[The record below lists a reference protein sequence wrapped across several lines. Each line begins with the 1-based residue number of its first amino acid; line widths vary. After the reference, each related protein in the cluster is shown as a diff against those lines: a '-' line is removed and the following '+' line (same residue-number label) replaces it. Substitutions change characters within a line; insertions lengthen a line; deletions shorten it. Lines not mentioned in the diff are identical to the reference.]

1 MASDNTVNKRSAT
14 RYVLREDIK
23 EDLIDAIL
31 RGRYKPGDRLAE
43 AKLAREF
50 GVSQSPIREA
60 LRDLEMMG
68 FVKSVPFSGSFVR
81 DLSLKDMLDTYAVR
95 AWMEAMAGRLATP
108 NLTEDVFARL
118 EMLMERMMSHAQKDD
133 SHEFAKADFAFH
145 QTIVAAADNNTL
157 IRLYDMLQFAYW
169 TYAST
174 ILTGYNLVFQAR
186 RHYKILDALNTGD
199 PDLIAK
205 TLQEHIEELIDRITA
220 HYSEGQAQSEDDSA
234 AKADKP

>member
-1 MASDNTVNKRSAT
+1 MAVDGSRRRRNAT

-23 EDLIDAIL
+23 ENLIDAIL
-31 RGRYKPGDRLAE
+31 RGRYKPGDRMAE
-43 AKLAREF
+43 AKLAKEF

-68 FVKSVPFSGSFVR
+68 FVESVPFSGSFVR
-81 DLSLKDMLDTYAVR
+81 ELSLKDMLDTYAVR

-108 NLTEDVFARL
+108 NLTEEVFARL
-118 EMLMERMMSHAQKDD
+118 ETLQERMMKQAQLDD

-145 QTIVAAADNNTL
+145 QTIVAATGNSTL

-174 ILTGYNLVFQAR
+174 ILTGYNLTFQAR

-205 TLQEHIEELIDRITA
+205 TLQDHIEELIDRIKE
-220 HYSEGQAQSEDDSA
+220 HYAERSVEAEIESA
-234 AKADKP
+234 PEV